1 MRLERVLSLSTS
13 FREIDGRKDA
23 ICVWS
28 ISTIGHTVDEHGNLA
43 MTSKTSIASLD
54 GKRETEHDVLGNIQ
68 VLCSSC
74 GCKEQPVTPLTKA
87 SLRLGS
93 SLHHVFTRR
102 TLLITSIFFF
112 HFVLDHDRCSSK
124 EPPVN
129 SLIKTFLMLGS
140 SLHRSF
146 STSST

>member
-1 MRLERVLSLSTS
+1 MRLERVLIVNFIPGDRRTK
-13 FREIDGRKDA
+13 RCHIRMEHIYYWAYR
-23 ICVWS
+23 ICVRKS
-28 ISTIGHTVDEHGNLA
+28 SYE
-43 MTSKTSIASLD
+43 TSKNSIASLD

-68 VLCSSC
+68 VVCSSC

-87 SLRLGS
+87 SLRFGS

-112 HFVLDHDRCSSK
+112 HFVLDQDRCSSK
-124 EPPVN
+124 ETPVN
-129 SLIKTFLMLGS
+129 PLTKTFLILGS